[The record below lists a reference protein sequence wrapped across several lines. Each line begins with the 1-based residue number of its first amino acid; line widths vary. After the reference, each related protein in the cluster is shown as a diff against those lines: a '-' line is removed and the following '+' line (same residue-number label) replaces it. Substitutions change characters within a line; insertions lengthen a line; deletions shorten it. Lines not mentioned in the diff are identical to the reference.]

1 MFSTCKIDI
10 SRLLDRKP
18 KVRGRYRQHQQNVM
32 SKRMVWF
39 GVLETKKKS
48 KTVNKLLSYINMCFE

>member
-1 MFSTCKIDI
+1 MISTCKIDI

-48 KTVNKLLSYINMCFE
+48 KTVNKLFSNINMCFE